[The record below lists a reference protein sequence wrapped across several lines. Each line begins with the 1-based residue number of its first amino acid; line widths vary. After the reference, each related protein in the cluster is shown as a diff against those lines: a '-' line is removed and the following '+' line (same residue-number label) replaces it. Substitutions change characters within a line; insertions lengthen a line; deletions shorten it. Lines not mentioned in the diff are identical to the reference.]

1 VSPDLAARLIS
12 LGTDA
17 FAVADDAAEEQ
28 ARQQRSYESLER
40 RARSSTTISAFLAE
54 YDACMRLAEWL
65 ALEHGL
71 RFGASPHLGFKIVL
85 QVFMPEVD
93 QQATRDLVASRH
105 KAKKNGLE
113 PDAPAVAH
121 LRHVHSALRQ
131 RVFPV

>member
-12 LGTDA
+12 LGPDA
-17 FAVADDAAEEQ
+17 FAVTDDGADEQ
-28 ARQQRSYESLER
+28 ARQLKSYENLER
-40 RARSSTTISAFLAE
+40 HARYSTTISAFLAE

-71 RFGASPHLGFKIVL
+71 RFGESPHRGLKIVL
-85 QVFMPEVD
+85 QVFTPEVD